1 MTMFCGGID
10 LGGTKI
16 EARLFSGPQVESHIF
31 HRVDT
36 PTDSFDA
43 MITALI
49 GQIDWLTTRAGGDI
63 PVGICMP
70 GVIDPRSGAC
80 HAANIPCNG
89 QSIRDALHSKMGKMF
104 PVLNDAMAFAMSE
117 SYHGAGHGA
126 QSVFGLIMGTGIGG
140 GYVVAG
146 EPAYR
151 QNGLSVEIGHIGVP
165 ARTLDRHDL
174 PSFACGCGKSGCFET
189 YISGRG
195 LENLSQHLTRS
206 KIAAP
211 DIAAHPSSERIFEIW
226 ADIAAECIYTA
237 QFILDPGAIVLGGG
251 VSRMPGVADRISA
264 QFERLRFADTPAPLI
279 SLAQHGDSSGARG
292 AAIAAQKTG
301 AA

>member
-1 MTMFCGGID
+1 MTAFCGGID

-16 EARLFSGPQVESHIF
+16 EARLFSGPHVESHSF
-31 HRVDT
+31 HRIDT

-43 MITALI
+43 MIAGLVE
-49 GQIDWLTTRAGGDI
+49 QIHWLWSQAGSDV

-89 QSIRDALHSKMGKMF
+89 QSIRDALQTKMGKAF

-117 SYHGAGHGA
+117 AHHGAGHGA

-140 GYVVAG
+140 GYVLSGDA
-146 EPAYR
+146 AYR

-165 ARTLDRHDL
+165 ARALDRNGL
-174 PSFACGCGKSGCFET
+174 PGFDCGCGKSGCYES

-195 LENLSQHLTRS
+195 LENLSQHVTGS
-206 KIAAP
+206 KIAAR
-211 DIAAHPSSERIFEIW
+211 DILAHPSSERILEIW
-226 ADIAAECIYTA
+226 ADITAECIYTA
-237 QFILDPGAIVLGGG
+237 QFMLDPSAIVLGGG
-251 VSRMPGVADRISA
+251 VSQMSGVIDRIQA
-264 QFERLRFADTPAPLI
+264 QFERLRFADTPAPMI

-292 AAIAAQKTG
+292 AAIAAQKAG